1 MAKHVYPKPSI
12 IKSIQSGVIS
22 LGNKETK
29 NVTVNAVNMEKSI
42 LIMTSR
48 MAEYYRIKLINSTTI
63 QAINSSSST
72 TVRSLS
78 YFLIEFNDILPIPT
92 NGFNSYPEDISGI
105 KSIQNVSITIPVDQ
119 SSGTA
124 TINTVD
130 VNKTFLIG
138 NGDDLSYL
146 LMYTLENSNTVKATR
161 SYNPSNVNNGE
172 VVVVEFY

>member
-22 LGNKETK
+22 FSAGYETK

-63 QAINSSSST
+63 QAINAAT
-72 TVRSLS
+72 PVKSLS

-105 KSIQNVSITIPVDQ
+105 KSIQNVSITIPGNQ

-161 SYNPSNVNNGE
+161 SYNSTNVNNGE

>member
-29 NVTVNAVNMEKSI
+29 NVIVNAVNMEKSI

-48 MAEYYRIKLINSTTI
+48 MAEHCRIKLISSTTI
-63 QAINSSSST
+63 QAINSST
-72 TVRSLS
+72 TSYSLS

-105 KSIQNVSITIPVDQ
+105 KSIQNVSITI
-119 SSGTA
+119 SGYKLSGTA

-138 NGDDLSYL
+138 NGDDSAYFAL
-146 LMYTLENSNTVKATR
+146 YTLENSNTVKATR
-161 SYNPSNVNNGE
+161 SYNPSNITNGE